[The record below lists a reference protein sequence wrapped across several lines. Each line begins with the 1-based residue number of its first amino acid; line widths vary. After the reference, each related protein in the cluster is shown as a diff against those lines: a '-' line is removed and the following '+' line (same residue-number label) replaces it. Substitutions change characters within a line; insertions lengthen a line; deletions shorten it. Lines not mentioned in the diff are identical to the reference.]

1 MLQFQYECKTR
12 PWLIE
17 PSPGKSLYI
26 RFKGFYL
33 RRYNPLIHLPLNTSL
48 KSAQNKCTTKAR
60 VVVTTGEGIQITA
73 CPLDE
78 DSSSKHI
85 VEVFSAGWNR
95 GINYQASEP
104 KQVISVEFLEPH
116 SGEYTFTWLEL
127 SKMPP
132 PSFLSNFSKIFSNDF
147 SFNIC
152 FCFH

>member
-1 MLQFQYECKTR
+1 MQYECKTR

-17 PSPGKSLYI
+17 PTNGKSLYI
-26 RFKGFYL
+26 RFKGYYL

-48 KSAQNKCTTKAR
+48 KSVAPNKCTTKAR

-73 CPLDE
+73 CPMDE
-78 DSSSKHI
+78 DSSSKYI

-95 GINYQASEP
+95 KIDYETVEP
-104 KQVISVEFLEPH
+104 SQVISVEFLEPQ

-132 PSFLSNFSKIFSNDF
+132 PSLLGMLFYDFFL
-147 SFNIC
+147 
-152 FCFH
+152 